1 MVSKE
6 INYVDYIALKKCVE
20 KYKDFNLVSS
30 ETINK
35 RNKKNLTNIIG
46 VGQLG
51 KYFID
56 YCKSNNRWNEDN
68 IRFAKSSNKTKI
80 YSEKIEYLNN
90 FSIVDL
96 EDYMNTEHEN
106 GELNIFLYNLS
117 ELGEFDKLINKVS
130 KLEHSFNVI
139 LGVKT
144 KHSKLQF
151 DIIVNRLSIDAKVP
165 VIVVDEDRLLKET
178 NNYIIYELYNLA
190 RSCVEF

>member
-1 MVSKE
+1 MLMKE
-6 INYVDYIALKKCVE
+6 INYVDYIALRQCVE
-20 KYKDFNLVSS
+20 KYKDFSLGLS
-30 ETINK
+30 ETITVSNK
-35 RNKKNLTNIIG
+35 GSLTNIIG

-56 YCKSNNRWNEDN
+56 YCQSNNRWNEDN
-68 IRFAKSSNKTKI
+68 IRFAKSCNRTKV
-80 YSEKIEYLNN
+80 YSEEIEYLNK
-90 FSIVDL
+90 FSIIDL
-96 EDYMNTEHEN
+96 EEYMNTEHNN

-130 KLEHSFNVI
+130 KLENSFNVI

-165 VIVVDEDRLLKET
+165 VVVIDEDRLLQET

-190 RSCVEF
+190 RSCVEI

>member
-1 MVSKE
+1 MLRKE
-6 INYVDYIALKKCVE
+6 INYVDYIALRQCVE
-20 KYKDFNLVSS
+20 KYKDFSLELS
-30 ETINK
+30 ETITVSNK
-35 RNKKNLTNIIG
+35 GSLTNIIG

-56 YCKSNNRWNEDN
+56 YCQSNNRWNEDN
-68 IRFAKSSNKTKI
+68 IRFAKSCNRTKV
-80 YSEKIEYLNN
+80 YSEEIEYLNK
-90 FSIVDL
+90 FSIIDL
-96 EDYMNTEHEN
+96 EEYMNTEHNN

-130 KLEHSFNVI
+130 KLENSFNVI

-165 VIVVDEDRLLKET
+165 VVVIDEDRLLQET

-190 RSCVEF
+190 RSCVEI

>member
-1 MVSKE
+1 MLRKE
-6 INYVDYIALKKCVE
+6 INYVDYIALRQCVE
-20 KYKDFNLVSS
+20 KYKDFSLELS
-30 ETINK
+30 ETITVSNK
-35 RNKKNLTNIIG
+35 GSLTNIIG

-56 YCKSNNRWNEDN
+56 YCQSNNRWNEDN
-68 IRFAKSSNKTKI
+68 IRFAKSCNRTKV
-80 YSEKIEYLNN
+80 YSEEIEYLNK
-90 FSIVDL
+90 FSIIDL
-96 EDYMNTEHEN
+96 EEYMNTEHNN

-130 KLEHSFNVI
+130 KLENSFNVI

-165 VIVVDEDRLLKET
+165 VVVIDEDRLLQET

-190 RSCVEF
+190 RSYVEI